1 MRGTRLF
8 SWLPRVPDRI
18 DLHPSERPQGS
29 LRSYAP
35 AFSMMRSM
43 ASRKT
48 VRGSVSISPIQQ
60 SSCRWDTLRRAASS
74 VYPPTKA
81 AARLSVAA

>member
-1 MRGTRLF
+1 
-8 SWLPRVPDRI
+8 
-18 DLHPSERPQGS
+18 
-29 LRSYAP
+29 
-35 AFSMMRSM
+35 
-43 ASRKT
+43 
-48 VRGSVSISPIQQ
+48 VSISPIQQ